1 MTIKKF
7 TWMFFA
13 LFLSFITITFT
24 NSAEAGYFS
33 NSVEAEG
40 SDCGAMGSG
49 DLVAPKSFSI
59 CKEDLA
65 YNILYMSFS
74 KIFNTFPILK
84 AFVFEDAGSLD
95 MEGYANDMG
104 GAILAVI
111 LGLTQIVFIVGG
123 IVLGLVTVK
132 VIFKSMTSGEFLG
145 KGVSRVWLILRSLGV
160 IFLIFP
166 IDSTISL
173 AQLFI
178 IMVALFSIM
187 GGNFFYGLFLSV
199 QQTQSLVAEENYEE
213 NYAKSVGQAEAMVQM
228 SLCQARTIKSIRN
241 KNFKDYDDGWLT
253 DLNFTTQLKR
263 ISNCIAP
270 EIYYT
275 YPSANIGGSGSKYG
289 NVEAIKFTKKEMC
302 EGVGGTLVFSDYDP
316 KYHGYPFSC
325 GVITFSNP
333 DIGIEANS
341 SAGRDDTNDIFISTT
356 QTAID
361 NYVAG
366 GYSAYKSS
374 EKLSGFAG
382 ITAKIKNGQQFN
394 WSDLDSQVNSVSTS
408 LTSLG
413 KTLYENVKKE
423 TDHNTAVKTLFVANS
438 LLLNNLLGAQ
448 SSSAESIP
456 TGKDVATA
464 LVMPGGIAGMAGSEI
479 SKAMQDKYA
488 MKDSDL
494 IKNLEKYSVDASSSL
509 DEAHCLNN
517 FSKVFDSTQ
526 KTLTGLKDF
535 DDTDFEDYKK
545 AGDFFGEC
553 LWFVPENEKN
563 QRYSKSAVEDVQG
576 TKIVLTFGS
585 PEASSL
591 LSNYNDK
598 ETRQKLNQIKDQKL
612 PELFL
617 SAQADKMTLASHF
630 YVVRSAVKKSMLD
643 VLNESTDKELPKKMR
658 KMGFASFG
666 GFILQM
672 SADQTNANRYIKQI
686 NSSVRWSSLSEEGG
700 NGYFIDE
707 AAYGNAEESTIA
719 KEKEKFQ
726 VMTLGGYF
734 SAGANTNTIVTA
746 AGTGGDSSVEDEDS
760 VFVKFLFRPLE
771 DSLTAPLVYLKKMG
785 GTDINLPLREGVA
798 KCFKES
804 NCYPGEIHPVNA
816 LSYMGVDLI
825 DSSVNFF
832 LLHAVLAVLKA
843 ALDMES
849 DGGSIKGG
857 WKGKVASIVDKIP
870 LVAIAKTGV
879 NIAHAVTTALAP
891 IFSALF
897 LMGIFFGYML
907 PIMPYAA
914 FFIMFLGWLVF
925 IFQLLFTIPIWLI
938 MIAIPAPNGQPRGNV
953 SLLWQYS
960 LLLLLKPSLMV
971 IGLII
976 AWFFSIVSIFFI
988 NMTLFGALGPVFE
1001 ASNGNFI
1008 MKFIDII
1015 MFYFVY
1021 LVVVFVALK
1030 HSFSIISTFPDSA
1043 AKALE
1048 LRGYDDRSTISN
1060 VGAEQLLGLMIV
1072 NRVKDSVTQ
1081 AFNTAVNEFKEDPNK
1096 HKDALMREARNAATQ
1111 RAETRIHQLSEEEK
1125 AARGL
1130 DENGKEGNGGG
1141 GLLDEIV
1148 DIATNPKGDKKK

>member
-40 SDCGAMGSG
+40 ADCGAMGSG

-84 AFVFEDAGSLD
+84 SFVFEDAGSLD
-95 MEGYANDMG
+95 MQGYANDMG

-123 IVLGLVTVK
+123 IILGLVTIK
-132 VIFKSMTSGEFLG
+132 VIIKSMTSGEFLG

-187 GGNFFYGLFLSV
+187 GGNFFYGVFLSV
-199 QQTQSLVAEENYEE
+199 QQTQALVAEENFQE
-213 NYAKSVGQAEAMVQM
+213 NYEKSVGQAEAMVQM

-241 KNFKDYDDGWLT
+241 KNFKDYDDGWVT
-253 DLNFTTQLKR
+253 DLNFTTQLQR

-275 YPSANIGGSGSKYG
+275 YPSTNIGGSGSKYG
-289 NVEAIKFTKKEMC
+289 NVEAIKFTKKEVC
-302 EGVGGTLVFSDYDP
+302 EGVGGTIVFSDYDP

-325 GVITFSNP
+325 GTITFSNP
-333 DIGIEANS
+333 DIGVEANS
-341 SAGRDDTNDIFISTT
+341 ASGRDDSNAIFISTT

-361 NYVAG
+361 NYVSG
-366 GYSAYKSS
+366 GYAAYKSS
-374 EKLSGFAG
+374 EKLSGFSG

-408 LTSLG
+408 LTTLG

-456 TGKDVATA
+456 TGKDVVIA
-464 LVMPGGIAGMAGSEI
+464 LVKPGGVAGMAASELG
-479 SKAMQDKYA
+479 KAMQDKYA
-488 MKDSDL
+488 MKDADL
-494 IKNLEKYSVDASSSL
+494 IKYLEKYSVDAASSL

-526 KTLTGLKDF
+526 KTITGLKSF
-535 DDTDFEDYKK
+535 DETDFEDYKK

-553 LWFVPENEKN
+553 LWFVPKNEKN
-563 QRYSKSAVEDVQG
+563 KRYSKSPVENVQG
-576 TKIVLTFGS
+576 TNIVLTFGS

-630 YVVRSAVKKSMLD
+630 YVARSAVKKSMLD

-686 NSSVRWSSLSEEGG
+686 NSSVRWSSFSEEGG
-700 NGYFIDE
+700 NGYFVNE
-707 AAYGNAEESTIA
+707 SVYGNAEESTI
-719 KEKEKFQ
+719 KTEKEKFQ
-726 VMTLGGYF
+726 FMTLGGYF
-734 SAGANTNTIVTA
+734 AAGANTNTIVTA
-746 AGTGGDSSVEDEDS
+746 SGSGGASSIEDEDS
-760 VFVKFLFRPLE
+760 LFVRKIFRPLE
-771 DSLTAPLVYLKKMG
+771 DMVTGPLVYLKKMG

-832 LLHAVLAVLKA
+832 MLHSILAILNA
-843 ALDMES
+843 ATNS
-849 DGGSIKGG
+849 DSGGGSIKGAF
-857 WKGKVASIVDKIP
+857 KGMVSSFLDRFPISSIVKNG
-870 LVAIAKTGV
+870 VAVAYAI
-879 NIAHAVTTALAP
+879 TTALAP

-907 PIMPYAA
+907 PIMPYVA

-1001 ASNGNFI
+1001 ASNGNYI
-1008 MKFIDII
+1008 MKFLDVI
-1015 MFYFVY
+1015 MFYFIY
-1021 LVVVFVALK
+1021 LVIVFVALK

-1072 NRVKDSVTQ
+1072 NRVKDSVKQ
-1081 AFNTAVNEFKEDPNK
+1081 AFDTAVQEFKNDPNK
-1096 HKDALMREARNAATQ
+1096 HKDAMMREARDAATQ

-1125 AARGL
+1125 ASRGL
-1130 DENGKEGNGGG
+1130 DENGKEKG

-1148 DIATNPKGDKKK
+1148 DIATNPKGDNKK